1 MMNGIE
7 GTCEQLRKH
16 DTIRHWK
23 CKLKLSDQKMRQN
36 GKQ

>member
-1 MMNGIE
+1 M
-7 GTCEQLRKH
+7 EQKERVNSYGNMTQS
-16 DTIRHWK
+16 DWK